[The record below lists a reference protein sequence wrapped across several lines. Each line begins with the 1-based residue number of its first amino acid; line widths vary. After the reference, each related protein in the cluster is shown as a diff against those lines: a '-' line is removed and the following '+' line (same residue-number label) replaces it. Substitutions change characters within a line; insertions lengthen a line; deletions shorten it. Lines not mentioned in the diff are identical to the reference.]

1 MAKNKQEFKVGDL
14 VRVGRSTN
22 PDMTMHYHDFGVVG
36 EIAEPVDRHG
46 DYVVD
51 ANTPDGVLGQHVPG
65 YCLKL
70 AKQAMRKRDEYAARR

>member
-1 MAKNKQEFKVGDL
+1 MAKNKREFKVGDL

-22 PDMTMHYHDFGVVG
+22 PDLTMHYHDFGVVG
-36 EIAEPVDRHG
+36 VITDPEDRHG
-46 DYVVD
+46 DYCVD